1 MYLNKVTL
9 IGNLTRDVEL
19 KALPSGQSVIS
30 FSVATNR
37 SWKDKDGNK
46 QEAVE
51 YHNIVCFGKQAEVI
65 KQYCNKGD
73 QILIEG
79 RLQTQS
85 WEKDGVKHY
94 KTEIVLENFTFGN
107 KVKKEIKDDET
118 GEVIPE
124 KAVTLDDIPTNAEL
138 QKVEY
143 PEENINTE
151 DIPF

>member
-1 MYLNKVTL
+1 MYLNKAQI
-9 IGNLTRDVEL
+9 IGNITKDLEL

-65 KQYCNKGD
+65 KQYCGKGD

-79 RLQTQS
+79 RLQTRK
-85 WEKDGVKHY
+85 WEKDGQTHY
-94 KTEIVLENFTFGN
+94 STEIVLENFQFGN
-107 KVKKEIKDDET
+107 KTKKSEEAP
-118 GEVIPE
+118 VE
-124 KAVTLDDIPTNAEL
+124 KAVKLDDIPTNAEL

>member
-65 KQYCNKGD
+65 KQYCGKGD

-79 RLQTQS
+79 RLQTRK
-85 WEKDGVKHY
+85 WEKDGQTHY
-94 KTEIVLENFTFGN
+94 STEIVLENFQFGN

-118 GEVIPE
+118 GEVIPAQSLNDFKGRGE
-124 KAVTLDDIPTNAEL
+124 ITDEELNA
-138 QKVEY
+138 
-143 PEENINTE
+143 
-151 DIPF
+151 IPF

>member
-1 MYLNKVTL
+1 MQLNKVTL
-9 IGNLTRDVEL
+9 IGNITKDLEL

-65 KQYCNKGD
+65 KQYCGKGD

-79 RLQTQS
+79 RLQTRK
-85 WEKDGVKHY
+85 WEKDGQTHY
-94 KTEIVLENFTFGN
+94 STEIVLENFQFGN

-118 GEVIPE
+118 GEVIPAQSLNDFKGRDE
-124 KAVTLDDIPTNAEL
+124 ITDEELNA
-138 QKVEY
+138 
-143 PEENINTE
+143 
-151 DIPF
+151 IPF

>member
-1 MYLNKVTL
+1 MQLNKSII
-9 IGNLTRDVEL
+9 IGNITKDLEL

-65 KQYCNKGD
+65 KQYCGKGD

-79 RLQTQS
+79 RLQTRK
-85 WEKDGVKHY
+85 WEKDGQTHY
-94 KTEIVLENFTFGN
+94 STEIVLENFQFGN

-118 GEVIPE
+118 GEVIPAQSLNDFKGRGE
-124 KAVTLDDIPTNAEL
+124 ITDEELNA
-138 QKVEY
+138 
-143 PEENINTE
+143 
-151 DIPF
+151 IPF